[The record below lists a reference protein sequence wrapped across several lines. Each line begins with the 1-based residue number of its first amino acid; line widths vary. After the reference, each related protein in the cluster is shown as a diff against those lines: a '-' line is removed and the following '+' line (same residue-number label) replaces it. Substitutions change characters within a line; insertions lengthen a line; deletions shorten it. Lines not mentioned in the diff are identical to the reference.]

1 MLSGPAAAPDCWS
14 LRVPQRWWVLSD
26 EFRVRLQ
33 SARLV
38 DNAEFEIV
46 GATSARGTDAGCVVW
61 RCATE
66 TDRIF
71 DLVPAWTDYER
82 RDALAHAT
90 SFIGR
95 MLTVRYCGRTAAGV
109 PRCASGIAVR
119 AAEDTR

>member
-71 DLVPAWTDYER
+71 
-82 RDALAHAT
+82 ALAHAT